1 MTRLVASFLAGFGA
15 DTRAAAAVEMVLI
28 LPLAVLLTAITME
41 AGAYLYTEHQV
52 VKGVRDAARYAARLP
67 FSTYNCTAA
76 SGAADVPTAGTAGT
90 AWGNIANVAIY
101 GNVAGSGERRVWT
114 WTATGTNL
122 SIQYACIAAAN
133 GIYSATGFAPQITV
147 SGKPTYPSLFNTLAG
162 FPATYRLYARQQ
174 SLGAGV

>member
-1 MTRLVASFLAGFGA
+1 MTVRLFLSSLLA
-15 DTRAAAAVEMVLI
+15 DSRAAAAVEMVLI
-28 LPLAVLLTAITME
+28 MPLAILLTLIAME
-41 AGAYLYTEHQV
+41 SGVYLYTEHQV

-133 GIYSATGFAPQITV
+133 GIYSATGFAPQVTV
-147 SGKPTYPSLFNTLAG
+147 IGKPSYPSLFNTLAG

-174 SLGAGV
+174 SLGVGI

>member
-1 MTRLVASFLAGFGA
+1 MSSRPSFLATLRA

-28 LPLAVLLTAITME
+28 LPLAILLTLIAME
-41 AGAYLYTEHQV
+41 SGVYLYTEHQV

-114 WTATGTNL
+114 WTATG
-122 SIQYACIAAAN
+122 
-133 GIYSATGFAPQITV
+133 FAPQITV

>member
-1 MTRLVASFLAGFGA
+1 MTRLAASFLG

-28 LPLAVLLTAITME
+28 MPLAVLITFTAME
-41 AGAYLYTEHQV
+41 AGAYLYAEHQV

-76 SGAADVPTAGTAGT
+76 SGAADVPTSGTAGT
-90 AWGNIANVAIY
+90 AWGNIANVAIF
-101 GNVAGSGERRVWT
+101 GNVAGTGGRRVWT

-122 SIQYACIAAAN
+122 SIQYACIAATS

-147 SGKPTYPSLFNTLAG
+147 VGKPSYPSLFNTLAG

-174 SLGAGV
+174 ALGAGV